1 MSKIKTTGYGWAKAY
16 HENDLKDLP
25 LDYIKKVEAFF
36 REMNMTLSEPYESR
50 RLDGGSKNEKTNNNK

>member
-25 LDYIKKVEAFF
+25 LSYIKKVEAFF

-50 RLDGGSKNEKTNNNK
+50 RLDRGSKK